1 MFGEPSPKVFPLLRI
16 TGPGFLR
23 IGRKFLKSRELGRV
37 SSRTGVGSGSV
48 RGFSDHTLGKE
59 RAWVYPGSRRGFEI
73 KSEYGAV
80 IANEMRDLFEST
92 TLRHRLMWLDGL
104 FGSKLKCLKRIS

>member
-1 MFGEPSPKVFPLLRI
+1 MFGEPVTESVSIIANNRHRFLAYRKKIFKE
-16 TGPGFLR
+16 PGVGL
-23 IGRKFLKSRELGRV
+23 V

-48 RGFSDHTLGKE
+48 RGFSDHTLGKNAKE
-59 RAWVYPGSRRGFEI
+59 RAWGFEI

-92 TLRHRLMWLDGL
+92 SLRHRVMWLDGP